1 MKRIVI
7 LSSLALILLFSFVRL
22 STFLNEKNEFSGGG
36 LIKMP
41 INSAQRGIVQ
51 LNKWK
56 EFFPGNSLDDSTF
69 QIENTIFK
77 FKRKMVTGLEFE
89 SYEINNPSIKWIC
102 DINAIEIGDS
112 TFISFFLAVPK
123 SEKKIWSNLSNYF
136 KSKNQELYY
145 ENICKAAS
153 SYFESMEHVYDF
165 KFNET
170 NVKYS
175 ILLSTNMTSTDTP
188 SVKTIYELIDKLRK
202 VLKEKGENPLDSPM
216 LNTTRIETNLISTTV
231 AIPIQHQFA
240 VSGIISMKNMVL
252 GRILEAPVNGGVN
265 EIKKAFDAMEY
276 YKMDRQK
283 MSPAMPFETLLNYR
297 LTLPDSLWKTK
308 ISLPIY

>member
-1 MKRIVI
+1 
-7 LSSLALILLFSFVRL
+7 
-22 STFLNEKNEFSGGG
+22 
-36 LIKMP
+36 
-41 INSAQRGIVQ
+41 
-51 LNKWK
+51 
-56 EFFPGNSLDDSTF
+56 
-69 QIENTIFK
+69 
-77 FKRKMVTGLEFE
+77 
-89 SYEINNPSIKWIC
+89 
-102 DINAIEIGDS
+102 
-112 TFISFFLAVPK
+112 
-123 SEKKIWSNLSNYF
+123 
-136 KSKNQELYY
+136 
-145 ENICKAAS
+145 
-153 SYFESMEHVYDF
+153 
-165 KFNET
+165 
-170 NVKYS
+170 
-175 ILLSTNMTSTDTP
+175 
-188 SVKTIYELIDKLRK
+188 VKTIYELIDKLRK

-308 ISLPIY
+308 ISLPVY